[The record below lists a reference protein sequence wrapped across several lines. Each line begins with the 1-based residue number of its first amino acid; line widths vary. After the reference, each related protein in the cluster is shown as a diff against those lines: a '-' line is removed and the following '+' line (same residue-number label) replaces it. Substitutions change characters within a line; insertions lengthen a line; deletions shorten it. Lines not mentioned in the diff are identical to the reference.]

1 MDESPLETVL
11 ASTCNG
17 TPGIDNSISD
27 YNWYFRDA
35 KCHAYFTSTIIM
47 DPQITEDIKIMPW
60 YVDKIVCF
68 MMCFIVG
75 Q

>member
-35 KCHAYFTSTIIM
+35 KLLGILYYFLKHVIFLKCRLRKMTVM
-47 DPQITEDIKIMPW
+47 LACNNN
-60 YVDKIVCF
+60 YN
-68 MMCFIVG
+68 
-75 Q
+75 